1 MRILNTMA
9 ARAIPFV
16 PRSLIRKISRRYI
29 AGETLDDACARI
41 QSLDAA
47 GFRTT
52 VDVLGESASSFDQ
65 AESMTRDYLDL
76 VDVLGA
82 NNMRTELSIKLT
94 ALGLHLD
101 EDACMKRVSTILRA
115 AAPYG
120 ISACI
125 DMEDVSCT
133 QKTLDAFLRLEAD
146 GYPVGIALQAYL
158 TRTNED
164 MVPLQARKSRLR
176 ICKGIYAEANEHL
189 VDGASKDRAAIN
201 AHFVRH
207 VSSAIEAGSF
217 VAITTHDAQLI
228 DALIDWLQRE
238 QVDRSRFEF
247 QMLLGVCE
255 PLRDGLL
262 AQGFN
267 VRVYVPYGHDWYGYS
282 TRRIKE
288 NPRIAGYILAAMIRR
303 ARVA

>member
-1 MRILNTMA
+1 MRIFNTMA

-16 PRSLIRKISRRYI
+16 PRALIRKISRRYI
-29 AGETLDDACARI
+29 AGETLDEAVARI
-41 QSLDAA
+41 RALDAK

-52 VDVLGESASSFDQ
+52 IDVLGETASSADQ
-65 AESMTRDYLDL
+65 AESMTCDYLDL
-76 VDVLGA
+76 IQTLGA
-82 NNMRTELSIKLT
+82 GKMRTELSIKLT

-101 EDACMKRVSTILRA
+101 EGACVARVSKILRA
-115 AAPYG
+115 AALYG
-120 ISACI
+120 IGACI
-125 DMEDVSCT
+125 DMEDISCT
-133 QKTLDAFLRLEAD
+133 QKTLDAFCGLEAE

-164 MVPLQARKSRLR
+164 IVPLLARKSHMR
-176 ICKGIYAEANEHL
+176 ICKGIYAEADEHL
-189 VDGASKDRAAIN
+189 VEGASKDRVAIN

-207 VSSAIEAGSF
+207 ASSAIKAGAF
-217 VAITTHDAQLI
+217 VAIATHDAQLI
-228 DALIDWLQRE
+228 DTLIEWLQRE
-238 QVDRSRFEF
+238 RIDRSRFEF

-255 PLRDGLL
+255 SLRDGLL

-267 VRVYVPYGHDWYGYS
+267 VRVYVPYGRDWYGYS

-303 ARVA
+303 A